1 MKEAVFPKTE
11 RLYGYRVR
19 GRQVELV
26 DEPAP
31 DRARIVVGAR
41 PCDAAALSALDLL
54 FGWDTVDEFYAAR
67 RAATTVLTVACRE
80 HDEHC
85 FCTSVGLGPADAR
98 GSDALLK
105 ETEPGV
111 FHVQSLTAKGAAL
124 FAGAEEAGEDGGY
137 AGPPK
142 RFEVGAVRQWLAG
155 HFESP
160 VWTREALR
168 CLGCGACAS
177 VCPTCHC
184 FDIVDEHGARV
195 RNWDSCQ
202 HGLFTLHASGHNPR
216 QAQAQRQRQRLM
228 HKFEIFPSRFG
239 PLLCTGCG
247 NCTRACP
254 ADLGVLSLLKA
265 VEHEQHLQA

>member
-1 MKEAVFPKTE
+1 MTITRDELTRMVEGWLAAGVEVVGPAALPDGRVAFHALGDAAALRLGGLRPANSIKEAVFPKTE

-19 GRQVELV
+19 GRQVQLV

-41 PCDAAALSALDLL
+41 PCDAAALEALDLL

-98 GSDALLK
+98 GSDVLLR

-142 RFEVGAVRQWLAG
+142 RFEVGAVRARR
-155 HFESP
+155 FARRVTASTS
-160 VWTREALR
+160 WTSTGRGSATGIR
-168 CLGCGACAS
+168 AS
-177 VCPTCHC
+177 
-184 FDIVDEHGARV
+184 
-195 RNWDSCQ
+195 
-202 HGLFTLHASGHNPR
+202 
-216 QAQAQRQRQRLM
+216 
-228 HKFEIFPSRFG
+228 
-239 PLLCTGCG
+239 TGCSR
-247 NCTRACP
+247 CTLR
-254 ADLGVLSLLKA
+254 GTTRGRRRRSGSGSG
-265 VEHEQHLQA
+265 